1 MALNYCSTNL
11 VSYDHCRS
19 LARLL
24 VYGFRATGEF
34 MDKKHSRS
42 SDPKESKPPSEPEID
57 YSPKPTTLG
66 ENLRLGVKMFAIAA
80 LIVGLFWIME
90 KYIF

>member
-1 MALNYCSTNL
+1 MEGWL
-11 VSYDHCRS
+11 VH
-19 LARLL
+19 
-24 VYGFRATGEF
+24 GFRATGDF
-34 MDKKHSRS
+34 MDKKHSGS

-66 ENLRLGVKMFAIAA
+66 ENLLLGVKMFAIAA
-80 LIVGLFWIME
+80 FFVGLLWLAE